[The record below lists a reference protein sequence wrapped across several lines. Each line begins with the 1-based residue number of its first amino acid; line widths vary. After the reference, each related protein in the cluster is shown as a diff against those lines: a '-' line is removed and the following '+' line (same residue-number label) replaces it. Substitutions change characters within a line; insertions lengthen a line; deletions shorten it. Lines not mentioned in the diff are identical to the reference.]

1 MHENFTNHN
10 HNSQKSRA
18 LAPIVKT
25 PRPCHACARYSYED
39 ASSGKADRRGSQP
52 RLHNKSPLLIVADR
66 PRVISIQLRNTISVL
81 IMRIGS
87 PIHESDGGIAKS
99 TMRRDSPNLAASWT
113 PPGQVWPTCFRKDQN
128 VKSPLQTPVIPAR
141 GPLDGSSS
149 ATKAL
154 SMCCWSL
161 KLSRSFHMGVLGKHQ
176 GLLVPKLCA
185 ILPTVIKPLRKS
197 LAET

>member
-1 MHENFTNHN
+1 VQRPWFFRRTLMHENFANHN

-18 LAPIVKT
+18 LAPTVKT

-87 PIHESDGGIAKS
+87 PIHESEGGIAKS
-99 TMRRDSPNLAASWT
+99 TMRRDSPIWQPHGHLRARFGPRALGRAKMSKVPCRLRSY
-113 PPGQVWPTCFRKDQN
+113 PPG
-128 VKSPLQTPVIPAR
+128 
-141 GPLDGSSS
+141 
-149 ATKAL
+149 
-154 SMCCWSL
+154 
-161 KLSRSFHMGVLGKHQ
+161 
-176 GLLVPKLCA
+176 GLLMVRHLLPRLFLC
-185 ILPTVIKPLRKS
+185 VVGR
-197 LAET
+197 